1 VLALGPVLLS
11 AQRVGISTIG
21 NPPCARLDCIAVE
34 EILTVMQL
42 AYTAH
47 ARDMLTE
54 RGIPDEWIVR
64 AVESPL
70 RTEQHDDGTTHYLSS
85 VPECSGRVLRVV
97 VNAKASPAIVVTVFF
112 DRRLRRLS

>member
-1 VLALGPVLLS
+1 M
-11 AQRVGISTIG
+11 GISSVG
-21 NPPCARLDCIAVE
+21 KPPCARLDCITVE
-34 EILTVMQL
+34 EILTVMQF

-85 VPECSGRVLRVV
+85 VPERSGRVLRVV

>member
-1 VLALGPVLLS
+1 
-11 AQRVGISTIG
+11 
-21 NPPCARLDCIAVE
+21 
-34 EILTVMQL
+34 MQL

-54 RGIPDEWIVR
+54 RGIPDEWVAR

-70 RTEQHDDGTTHYLSS
+70 RTENHDDGTTHHLST
-85 VPECSGRVLRVV
+85 VPEHGSRVLRVA
-97 VNAKASPAIVVTVFF
+97 VNAEASPPIVVTVLF